1 MKKTNKGYSLVELL
15 LTMAIFSIVMIAIVN
30 IMSNASKSYK
40 KGLLEVKIQEDSQIA
55 TNQISDLLVDAKS
68 VVQKSSV
75 SDPEGTV
82 TNISYTFKDID
93 NNNVQLDYGD
103 NKIYLVKDGEKALLV
118 DNVKS
123 FSIAGVGGTTV
134 TEAQKLDNLCEV
146 ILELEVNDG
155 TKTSASY
162 KSTREVSFRNMVE
175 YNPQASLLMNN
186 ASGDDDDDDSDDF
199 AGTETVDRGAPINL
213 SCTYDYTKDCH
224 LSDEASKY
232 FEVVTSTAFGKPAFS
247 VRLKNSYDNPAN
259 FTSLN
264 LNDPSIYAYETDDA
278 GNPINKVKL
287 EVEPVSVSSESGIL
301 LLTLDNV
308 NHGGGNTTYVPTKG
322 IDVNQFIKSGG
333 SVSVQTVVT
342 CDGVT
347 KTGDYKTVSYSNAG
361 DVAYNTS
368 SIGQINIEYPGGK
381 GRWEIGLSAD
391 QCSGGMSVVT
401 NNTVFFKE
409 AGNYPNDKSIVF
421 NIKFSK
427 NGTEKIY
434 PIEYKVQFTG
444 EQDISKLQ

>member
-15 LTMAIFSIVMIAIVN
+15 LTMAIFSIIMVAIVN

-82 TNISYTFKDID
+82 TNTSYTFKDID
-93 NNNVQLDYGD
+93 NNNVQLDYAD

-118 DNVKS
+118 ENVKS
-123 FSIAGVGGTTV
+123 FAIAGVGGTTV
-134 TEAQKLDNLCEV
+134 TEAQKIDNLCEV

-155 TKTSASY
+155 TKGAASY

-175 YNPQASLLMNN
+175 NNPQASMLMNN
-186 ASGDDDDDDSDDF
+186 ASDDDDDDDSDGF
-199 AGTETVDRGAPINL
+199 AGTESVNRGAPINL
-213 SCTYDYTKDCH
+213 SCTYDYTKDCL
-224 LSDEASKY
+224 LSEKAKDY
-232 FEVVTSTAFGKPAFS
+232 FEVVTSTAFGKPCYS
-247 VRLKNSYDNPAN
+247 VKLKSSYDTPAN
-259 FTSLN
+259 FGMN
-264 LNDPSIYAYETDDA
+264 LNDPDIYAYETDDA

-287 EVEPVSVSSESGIL
+287 EVEPCNVENGSGIL

-322 IDVNQFIKSGG
+322 IDVNQFIHNGG
-333 SVSVQTVVT
+333 TVQIQPVIT
-342 CDGVT
+342 CNSVT
-347 KTGDYKTVSYSNAG
+347 KEGSWKTVTEATAS

-368 SIGQINIEYPGGK
+368 SIGQINFDNWGDGK

-401 NNTVFFKE
+401 NNTVFTKE
-409 AGNYPNDKSIVF
+409 TGNYPTTKKIKF

-427 NGTEKIY
+427 GGSEKIY
-434 PIEYKVQFTG
+434 SVDYDVQFTG
-444 EQDISKLQ
+444 EQDLSKLQ